1 MKVQMRFQKIL
12 AFVSLIIGALSI
24 LLAII
29 FMSGDL
35 AGMMYYANEELDEG
49 ITAFADL
56 AQMFCD
62 TMLVIGIVYLLCV
75 VTLFITDT
83 NKRRNYYITNYIST
97 GLAAAS
103 ALVAA
108 VFGLVMVSMLLGK
121 FNGLDWENLTPIFEM
136 MSTEGSD
143 LYVGAP
149 MVHQNPTMFIIGYVI
164 LLLPLLD
171 VAALVLNLVWKI
183 KLMKGEKELLE
194 KGLVKE
200 VA

>member
-29 FMSGDL
+29 FISGDL
-35 AGMMYYANEELDEG
+35 AGMMYYANDELDEG
-49 ITAFADL
+49 INAFADL

-136 MSTEGSD
+136 MSTEGSE

>member
-29 FMSGDL
+29 FISGDL
-35 AGMMYYANEELDEG
+35 AGMMYYANDELDEG
-49 ITAFADL
+49 INAFADL

-103 ALVAA
+103 ALVAS

>member
-29 FMSGDL
+29 FISGDL
-35 AGMMYYANEELDEG
+35 AGMMYYANDELDEG